1 MKKNVLFIALL
12 AIALSGL
19 SGCLSNVF
27 EYPDRQADGRVME
40 EGRAFYLFGLIDG
53 NDGPVLAHEL
63 CNGPVKSVETV
74 HTLGNMCISCVTLN
88 IYAPNTVVVECA
100 SGEAHNF
107 YLDENDSVVGHEL
120 IDSET
125 GEVLQSQMKSDH
137 I

>member
-1 MKKNVLFIALL
+1 MKRNVLFIALL
-12 AIALSGL
+12 AIALGGL
-19 SGCLSNVF
+19 TGCYSTTF
-27 EYPDRQADGRVME
+27 DYPDRQTDGRMVE
-40 EGRAFYLFGLIDG
+40 EGRTFYLGGLIDG
-53 NDGPVLAHEL
+53 NEGPVMAHEM

-74 HTLGNMCISCVTLN
+74 NTVGNMCIGCVTLQ

-107 YLDENDSVVGHEL
+107 YLDESDTVVGHETV
-120 IDSET
+120 DTET

>member
-1 MKKNVLFIALL
+1 MKRNVLVIALL

-40 EGRAFYLFGLIDG
+40 EGRTFFLFGLIDG
-53 NDGPVLAHEL
+53 NEGPLLAHQL

-74 HTLGNMCISCVTLN
+74 HTIGDQCLGCISFN
-88 IYAPNTVVVECA
+88 IYTPNTVVVQCA
-100 SGEAHNF
+100 TGEAHNF